1 MIAIS
6 VVKNILYEGYYIMQ
20 AQIIFT
26 LADHY
31 LTQ

>member
-6 VVKNILYEGYYIMQ
+6 GVKNILYEGYYIIQ
-20 AQIIFT
+20 AQIVFT

-31 LTQ
+31 FTQ